1 MAINPESLDPRSIIH
16 YEGTE
21 QVIDAFPHG
30 EIPNDDFS
38 VRKHPNQLVIPNAF
52 PPVLNSEVSH
62 IYKLHELWAERL
74 QRLKNLRIIT
84 AGLVLGVL
92 GALALVGFEKG
103 KDYINDIDRVDASSS
118 YNPHWGELVEPISS
132 RNLMTDQYGGVK
144 AIAIMDSSATDVIG
158 ITAPGCEV
166 YVTKARGDAYAVV
179 PGVDEE
185 NLPLEV
191 IDGVANRPW
200 FFGEFPLYDLQEGG
214 KFKRRLD
221 AEGNGVFAS
230 GFIKGVHLAVYAPPR
245 DDCEAQVE
253 NK

>member
-1 MAINPESLDPRSIIH
+1 MPNSERPRSGSIIH

-30 EIPNDDFS
+30 EIPGDDFP
-38 VRKHPNQLVIPNAF
+38 VRKHPNQILIPNAF
-52 PPVLNSEVSH
+52 PPKLDSEVSH
-62 IYKLHELWAERL
+62 DTLHELWAKRL
-74 QRLKNLRIIT
+74 QRLQNLRIIT
-84 AGLVLGVL
+84 AGLVLAVL
-92 GALALVGFEKG
+92 GAVALVGFEKG

-191 IDGVANRPW
+191 IDDVANRPW
-200 FFGEFPLYDLQEGG
+200 FFGEFPLYDLQEDG

-221 AEGNGVFAS
+221 ADGNGVFAS
-230 GFIKGVHLAVYAPPR
+230 GFIKGVHLAVYAPLR